1 MPRKIGRG
9 YVGVYQGEH
18 NMTFSPAQSPREYPV
33 RPALAVG
40 AVVFKDD
47 RVLLVKRGNPPAQG
61 VWAIPGGS
69 VELGETLKTAAERE
83 VLEETGIIIKAGD
96 PVFSFESIH
105 RDDEDRV
112 RFHYYIVD
120 LAARYISGEPTA
132 GDDALDVGWISRQGL
147 GRLNVNPST
156 LKLLDRIFNF
166 G

>member
-1 MPRKIGRG
+1 M
-9 YVGVYQGEH
+9 
-18 NMTFSPAQSPREYPV
+18 NCSPAEKHREYPV

-83 VLEETGIIIKAGD
+83 ILEETGIVIEAGD

-105 RDDEDRV
+105 RDGEDRV

-120 LAARYISGEPTA
+120 LGATYISGEPAA
-132 GDDALDVGWISRQGL
+132 GDDALDVGWISREDL
-147 GRLNVNPST
+147 GRLNVNPTT
-156 LKLLDRIFNF
+156 LKVLDQAFNF
-166 G
+166 R

>member
-1 MPRKIGRG
+1 
-9 YVGVYQGEH
+9 
-18 NMTFSPAQSPREYPV
+18 
-33 RPALAVG
+33 
-40 AVVFKDD
+40 
-47 RVLLVKRGNPPAQG
+47 
-61 VWAIPGGS
+61 

>member
-1 MPRKIGRG
+1 
-9 YVGVYQGEH
+9 
-18 NMTFSPAQSPREYPV
+18 MTFSPAQSPREYPV

>member
-1 MPRKIGRG
+1 
-9 YVGVYQGEH
+9 
-18 NMTFSPAQSPREYPV
+18 MTCSPAARSREYPE

-40 AVVFKDD
+40 AVVFKDN

-69 VELGETLKTAAERE
+69 VELGETLKSAAERE
-83 VLEETGIIIKAGD
+83 VLEETGIVIKAGE
-96 PVFSFESIH
+96 PIFSFESIH
-105 RDDEDRV
+105 RDDKDRV

-120 LAARYISGEPTA
+120 LAASYISGEPAA
-132 GDDALDVGWISRQGL
+132 GDDALDVRWISREGL

-156 LKLLDRIFNF
+156 LKLLVQIFSF

>member
-1 MPRKIGRG
+1 M
-9 YVGVYQGEH
+9 
-18 NMTFSPAQSPREYPV
+18 NASPAESHREYPV

-69 VELGETLKTAAERE
+69 VELGETLKNAAERE
-83 VLEETGIIIKAGD
+83 VLEETGIVIKAGD

-120 LAARYISGEPTA
+120 LGATYISGEPAA
-132 GDDALDVGWISRQGL
+132 GDDAQDVGWVSREDL
-147 GRLNVNPST
+147 GRLNVNPTT
-156 LKLLDRIFNF
+156 LKVLEQTFNF

>member
-1 MPRKIGRG
+1 
-9 YVGVYQGEH
+9 
-18 NMTFSPAQSPREYPV
+18 MTSSPAQSPREYPV

-47 RVLLVKRGNPPAQG
+47 RVLLVKRGNPPSQG

-69 VELGETLKTAAERE
+69 VELGEPLKTAAERE
-83 VLEETGIIIKAGD
+83 VLEETGIVIEACD